1 MAISRRFF
9 LKSGY
14 AATLS
19 ALSPGLLRLA
29 IPTAAAAGSGDYR
42 AAVCIYLDGGNDGSN
57 CFVPLDDVGY
67 QGYTTSRGELALPA
81 DSLLPVQPLGSSTAY
96 GFHSQLPGLRNLFT
110 QGKLAVLAN
119 VGTLKRPIT
128 RADYLARTSPIPQR
142 LFSHSD
148 QSKQWQVSQGN
159 ELTGNSPGWG
169 GQMADSLLAY
179 NSAALYPSVTSM
191 AGSRLYCEG
200 RVTRPSAVNP
210 YNTGGLSGFNGS
222 STSVLRR
229 QSMQQ
234 IIDTLSGHALVDS
247 AASGSRRMLDEIT
260 VLNNAMNALPSLQT
274 VFPDTSIGKQFRQV
288 ARMIQARDSLGMS
301 RQIFFV
307 SLGGFDTHAD
317 QLASQAGLL
326 ARLDAAMAS
335 FYQATEELAVASQ
348 VTSFTLSEFGR
359 TLLPAN
365 GGSDHGWGN
374 HHFIMGGAVNGGDV
388 YGEFPSLV
396 LSGSD
401 DASDKGRFIPTTSV
415 DQYAATIANWLGVG
429 TQDLA
434 DLFPNL
440 INFPNPLLRFI

>member
-1 MAISRRFF
+1 
-9 LKSGY
+9 
-14 AATLS
+14 
-19 ALSPGLLRLA
+19 
-29 IPTAAAAGSGDYR
+29 
-42 AAVCIYLDGGNDGSN
+42 
-57 CFVPLDDVGY
+57 
-67 QGYTTSRGELALPA
+67 
-81 DSLLPVQPLGSSTAY
+81 
-96 GFHSQLPGLRNLFT
+96 
-110 QGKLAVLAN
+110 
-119 VGTLKRPIT
+119 
-128 RADYLARTSPIPQR
+128 
-142 LFSHSD
+142 
-148 QSKQWQVSQGN
+148 
-159 ELTGNSPGWG
+159 
-169 GQMADSLLAY
+169 
-179 NSAALYPSVTSM
+179 
-191 AGSRLYCEG
+191 
-200 RVTRPSAVNP
+200 
-210 YNTGGLSGFNGS
+210 
-222 STSVLRR
+222 
-229 QSMQQ
+229 MQQ

-260 VLNNAMNALPSLQT
+260 VLNNALNVLPSLQT

-288 ARMIQARDSLGMS
+288 ARMIQARDSLGLS

-307 SLGGFDTHAD
+307 SLSGFDTHAD

-365 GGSDHGWGN
+365 SGSDHGWGN

-401 DASDKGRFIPTTSV
+401 DASDKGRLIPTTSV